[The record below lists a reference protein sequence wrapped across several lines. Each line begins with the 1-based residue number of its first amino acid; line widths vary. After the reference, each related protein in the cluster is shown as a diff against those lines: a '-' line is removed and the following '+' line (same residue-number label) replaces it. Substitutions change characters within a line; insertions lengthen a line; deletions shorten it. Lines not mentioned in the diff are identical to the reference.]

1 MIFNLNIVD
10 FSKKQEITLSQAVI
24 AKSRL
29 ILIGE
34 NSFVARNCLQL
45 KMCAKTL
52 LYDLTKVNMN
62 LTNCQDIFTNLRNLL
77 DLLLKRI
84 TAEYKT

>member
-1 MIFNLNIVD
+1 
-10 FSKKQEITLSQAVI
+10 
-24 AKSRL
+24 
-29 ILIGE
+29 
-34 NSFVARNCLQL
+34 
-45 KMCAKTL
+45 MCAKTL

-62 LTNCQDIFTNLRNLL
+62 LTDCQDIFTNLRNLLL